1 MKWTIIAGNMYNL
14 HNVTHVIPNFEER
27 TMSLNFTDGTFMR
40 LEFDKI
46 DPFSFDGPMFGL
58 LEDMGFTK
66 EHVKTLMSLYNN
78 KVKNKEKE

>member
-1 MKWTIIAGNMYNL
+1 MKWTIITGNMYNL

-27 TMSLNFTDGTFMR
+27 TVSLNFTDGTFMR

-46 DPFSFDGPMFGL
+46 DPFSFDIPMSDL
-58 LEDMGFTK
+58 LEDMGFDK
-66 EHVKTLMSLYNN
+66 EHIKSLMSLYNN

>member
-27 TMSLNFTDGTFMR
+27 TISLNFTDGTFMR

-46 DPFSFDGPMFGL
+46 DPFSFSGPMFGL

-78 KVKNKEKE
+78 KVKNKGE

>member
-1 MKWTIIAGNMYNL
+1 MKWTIITGNMYNL

-27 TMSLNFTDGTFMR
+27 TVSLNFTDGTFMR

-46 DPFSFDGPMFGL
+46 DLFSFDISMLGL
-58 LEDMGFTK
+58 LEDMGFDK
-66 EHVKTLMSLYNN
+66 EHIKSLMSLYNN